1 MVNIKKASNN
11 VITVLMALF
20 ALIPFYFLTVTALST
35 PAWQNVLVPEFHFRN
50 FIDAWAKSQMGVA
63 LKNSFIITFFS
74 LLLIVVVSGSAAYA
88 IARVKSIFH
97 RILFNAFL
105 FSMMVP
111 AIINTVPLYI
121 LIRGIKGIN
130 SHWAMVL
137 LLTTGAIPFAVFL
150 YSSFINTMSREIEE
164 SAGIDGCSGFMTFWR
179 VVFPLLKP
187 VTSSVVILNAVAIW
201 NNYGSA
207 VFFLQKQSMRT
218 VPLAISSFVQTYG
231 ANWNL
236 MAAAAFIGL
245 LPAVVVFLFFQKHFI
260 KGIAAGSVKG

>member
-1 MVNIKKASNN
+1 MIDLKKAFNYI
-11 VITVLMALF
+11 VTVLMALL
-20 ALIPFYFLTVTALST
+20 ALIPFYFLIVTALST
-35 PAWQNVLVPEFHFRN
+35 PAWQNILVPEFHFGN
-50 FIDAWAKSQMGVA
+50 FAEAWEKSQLGVA
-63 LKNSFIITFFS
+63 LKNSAIITFFS
-74 LLLIVVVSGSAAYA
+74 LLLIIVVSGSAGYA
-88 IARVKSIFH
+88 IARVKNLFH

-121 LIRGIKGIN
+121 LMRRINGIN

-137 LLTTGAIPFAVFL
+137 LLTTASIPFAVFL
-150 YSSFINTMSREIEE
+150 YSSFIRTMSKEVEE
-164 SAGIDGCSGFMTFWR
+164 SADIDGCSRFMTFWR

-187 VTSSVVILNAVAIW
+187 VTSSIIILNAVSIW

-245 LPAVVVFLFFQKHFI
+245 LPAVLVFLAFQKQFI